1 MMKTN
6 QRDLENLQFIRET
19 MERSSTVTSVSGFGV
34 MAMGAIALIGA
45 YLAPLQSREETW
57 VYIWLAI
64 AVLGCITGFASTWH
78 QSRTQGPATR
88 LSALRR
94 FGLAL
99 APPIIAA
106 CVLTDIFLRNGQF
119 ELMPGTWMLLY
130 GAGVV
135 TAGAFSIGL
144 IPVMGLVFMLLG
156 TIGLY
161 FADAWDVPV
170 WQHLAT
176 MDFYLGAVFGGIHL
190 CFGAIIAV
198 KCNS

>member
-1 MMKTN
+1 MKTN
-6 QRDLENLQFIRET
+6 QQDLENLQFVRET

-34 MAMGAIALIGA
+34 MGMGVIALIGA
-45 YLAPLQSREETW
+45 YLAPLQTREEAW
-57 VYIWLAI
+57 VYTWLAV
-64 AVLGCITGFASTWH
+64 ATFGCVTGFASTWH
-78 QSRTQGPATR
+78 HSKSQGPVTR

-99 APPIIAA
+99 APPLIAA
-106 CVLTDIFLRNGQF
+106 CVLTDTFLRAGEF
-119 ELMPGTWMLLY
+119 KLMPGTWMLLY

-144 IPVMGLVFMLLG
+144 ITVMGLVFMLLG

-161 FADAWDVPV
+161 FADVWNVPV
-170 WQHLAT
+170 WQHLAP